1 MTYRGVVKNGVVVL
15 EDGEG
20 LSDGT
25 VVRVEPL
32 ATADADGRPSVYE
45 RLEALAGRAR
55 DLPHDLARRHDH
67 YLHGRADS

>member
-15 EDGEG
+15 EDGE
-20 LSDGT
+20 
-25 VVRVEPL
+25 
-32 ATADADGRPSVYE
+32 RPSVYE